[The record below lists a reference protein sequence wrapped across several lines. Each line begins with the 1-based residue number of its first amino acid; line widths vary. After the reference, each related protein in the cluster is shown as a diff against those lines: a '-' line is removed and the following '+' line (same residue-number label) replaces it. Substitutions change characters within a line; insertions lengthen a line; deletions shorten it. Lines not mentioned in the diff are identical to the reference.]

1 MFFNVIL
8 LLLLLL
14 LLASGVGEVVRG
26 GLRRLRH

>member
-1 MFFNVIL
+1 MFFNVR
-8 LLLLLL
+8 LLLL